1 MALDPQQRADVRNAL
16 GWSAQFSQTDN
27 ALENA
32 FDGLETQP
40 EHENQVIALLADIS
54 AVKLQIVDSRK
65 RLKGL
70 KVGTIELD
78 AFRHEMA
85 ALRWDGQRLT
95 GEMAAIIGVERRH
108 DIFTSGT
115 PGRQGWYGPTGG
127 GTDDN
132 FF

>member
-1 MALDPQQRADVRNAL
+1 MALTAQQRADVRNAL

-32 FDGLETQP
+32 FDGLETNP
-40 EHENQVIALLADIS
+40 EHEAQVIALLADIA
-54 AVKLQIVDSRK
+54 AVKTQLVDSRR

-78 AFRHEMA
+78 AFRSELA
-85 ALRWDGQRLT
+85 ALRWDGKRLT
-95 GEMAAIIGVERRH
+95 GELASIVGVERRH
-108 DIFTSGT
+108 DIFGSGT
-115 PGRQGWYGPTGG
+115 PGRVAWNGPT
-127 GTDDN
+127 DEN

>member
-1 MALDPQQRADVRNAL
+1 MALTATQKADIRNAL

-40 EHENQVIALLADIS
+40 EHEAQVIALLADI
-54 AVKLQIVDSRK
+54 ALVKAQLVDARK

-70 KVGTIELD
+70 KVGSIELD
-78 AFRHEMA
+78 AFRSEMA
-85 ALRWDGQRLT
+85 ALRWEGQRLT
-95 GEMAAIIGVERRH
+95 GEMAAIVGVERRH
-108 DIFTSGT
+108 DIFSSGS
-115 PGRQGWYGPTGG
+115 PGRQGWYGPT
-127 GTDDN
+127 DSN

>member
-1 MALDPQQRADVRNAL
+1 MALTLQQRADVRNAL
-16 GWSAQFSQTDN
+16 GWSAQFAQTDN

-32 FDGLETQP
+32 FDGLSTQP
-40 EHENQVIALLADIS
+40 EHETQVIALLADIV
-54 AVKLQIVDSRK
+54 AVKAQIIDSRK

-70 KVGTIELD
+70 KVGSIELD

-95 GEMAAIIGVERRH
+95 GEMASIMGVERRH
-108 DIFTSGT
+108 DIFSSGS
-115 PGRQGWYGPTGG
+115 PGRQGWYGPTGS
-127 GTDDN
+127 DSN

>member
-1 MALDPQQRADVRNAL
+1 MALTAQQRADVRNAL

-32 FDGLETQP
+32 FDGLETNP
-40 EHENQVIALLADIS
+40 EHEAQVIALLADIA
-54 AVKLQIVDSRK
+54 AVKTQLVDSRR

-78 AFRHEMA
+78 AFRSEMA
-85 ALRWDGQRLT
+85 ALRWDGKRLT
-95 GEMAAIIGVERRH
+95 GELASIVGVERRH
-108 DIFTSGT
+108 DIFGSGT
-115 PGRQGWYGPTGG
+115 PGRVAWNGPT
-127 GTDDN
+127 DEN

>member
-1 MALDPQQRADVRNAL
+1 MALTLQQRADVRNSL

-40 EHENQVIALLADIS
+40 EHENQVIALLGDIV
-54 AVKLQIVDSRK
+54 AIKDQIIDSRK

-70 KVGTIELD
+70 KVGSIELD
-78 AFRHEMA
+78 AYRHEMA

-95 GEMAAIIGVERRH
+95 GEMASIIGVERRH
-108 DIFTSGT
+108 DIFSSGT
-115 PGRQGWYGPTGG
+115 PGRVGWYGPTGG
-127 GTDDN
+127 TDDN

>member
-1 MALDPQQRADVRNAL
+1 MALTPQQRADVRNSL
-16 GWSAQFSQTDN
+16 GWSAQFAQTDN

-40 EHENQVIALLADIS
+40 EHETQIIALLADIS
-54 AVKLQIVDSRK
+54 AVKLQIVDARK

-70 KVGTIELD
+70 KVGSIELD
-78 AFRHEMA
+78 AFRSEMT

-95 GEMAAIIGVERRH
+95 GEMASIMGVERRH
-108 DIFTSGT
+108 DIFSSGT

-127 GTDDN
+127 SDSN
-132 FF
+132 YF